1 MRWGSSV
8 GYRSQNETSYLREG
22 DILRGLLN
30 QPGNRDPEQGDDPGH
45 GTARAD
51 QARRPLPELRR
62 VQPLHSDHF
71 SFQKRPHSLNKLFR
85 KTGG

>member
-1 MRWGSSV
+1 MRWGSSA

-30 QPGNRDPEQGDDPGH
+30 QPGNRNPEQGGDPGH
-45 GTARAD
+45 RTARAD

-62 VQPLHSDHF
+62 VQPRHWYHF
-71 SFQKRPHSLNKLFR
+71 SFQKQPHTLNKLIR
-85 KTGG
+85 ETGG